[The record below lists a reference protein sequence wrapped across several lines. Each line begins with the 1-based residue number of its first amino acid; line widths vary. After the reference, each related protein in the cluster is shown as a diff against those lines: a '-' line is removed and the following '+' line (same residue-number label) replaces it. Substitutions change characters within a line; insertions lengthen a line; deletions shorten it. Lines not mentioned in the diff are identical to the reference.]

1 MKHIILTFF
10 LIFVYSFSA
19 SQIAFAEMKLI
30 QSKSTKHQ
38 RTTSLWGHVKDS
50 FTKVGVQGVKI
61 TLMREDSTVV
71 DTVSVFRNGS
81 NALKP
86 DYAYRFEIP
95 AEPAHY
101 IILAQHPDYEDTYI
115 NYSIRYIG
123 RNSYFDAPWH
133 YMKRRSSVIDPYQG
147 EALREVT
154 VKGTRIKVAYKGDTI
169 VYDAS
174 AFKLPDGSMLD
185 ALVRQLPGA
194 VLKDDGTITV
204 NGRKVDYLTLNGKDF
219 FKGNNKVMLDNLPYF
234 TVQNIKVY
242 NRNTDKNR
250 YLGRDVEQKEYVM
263 DVNLKKQYRT
273 GYIGNAEV
281 GGASSDRY
289 MGRIF
294 LSRFTDH
301 TKITA
306 FANVNNINET
316 RNPENN
322 GEWNYSN
329 APEGKTTNRS
339 AGLNIQT
346 DGTEKMYKNTLDVSA
361 MWNDYANY
369 QTLQRTN
376 FFSTGNSYLL
386 EDSHADT
393 RNRQLNF
400 KNHFNLQLPIWIVS
414 DTEFRIGD
422 NDENR
427 SSRTSTLNR
436 STEQYG
442 DATDALDSV
451 FAVEKPLNL
460 VKSLLNTTVNNS
472 MFHGSQLYFY
482 QKFLVNKKLPW
493 GDNLEFEVN
502 GNYQKREN
510 ETYEAYRLDYILAN
524 VPDDNR
530 DIYRHS
536 PTRSYNYEG
545 RLEYS
550 FNFRNKLTL
559 RLYTKYTQNRTNF
572 TEDYYRLD
580 QLYGWSD
587 SWILGEKPSTA
598 DSLMAVRSFLN
609 SQYQNLLTRDSKAGL
624 NLNYNRQNDSV
635 YTYIQF
641 HLPLIVRNEKFNYQR
656 AYTDTCASRTRPFVD
671 GELNM
676 LFAWKKW
683 KRYLS
688 ASITHRMIL
697 PSMSNLVV
705 FDNNDPLSV
714 SLNNPYLK
722 TAHDWN
728 FNAHYQHRLNN
739 GRIYFA
745 VNPHFSYTSNPILK
759 GYSYNS
765 YTGAYTYQPQNSDY
779 DWNVSLG
786 IGSGGAIDPKQR
798 WSYNIYT
805 QFTYYSNQ
813 IMELLSGQTHTQLLG
828 RTEKNSWSRLSFY
841 YRDGNLSTGIDGSLT
856 FRNIGFENCVRP
868 GFRTTENDLTYSINY
883 TIPVIKVFVGTS
895 FGWYRYDNTVE
906 MSTTQNNYIWNV
918 IVSRSFLKGK
928 KLSLKVSAFDLLNSV
943 SNYKYTSS
951 SDYLSIITTERIGRY
966 VMLSVSYKLNIMPK
980 SK

>member
-289 MGRIF
+289 MGRVF
-294 LSRFTDH
+294 FSRFTDH

-559 RLYTKYTQNRTNF
+559 RLYTKYTQNRTNL

-580 QLYGWSD
+580 QLDGWSD

-656 AYTDTCASRTRPFVD
+656 AYTDTCASRTRSFVD

-779 DWNVSLG
+779 DWNASLG
-786 IGSGGAIDPKQR
+786 IGSGGAIDQKQR

-895 FGWYRYDNTVE
+895 FGWYRYANTVG

-918 IVSRSFLKGK
+918 IVSRSFFKGK
-928 KLSLKVSAFDLLNSV
+928 KLSVKVSAFDLLNSV

-966 VMLSVSYKLNIMPK
+966 VMLSVNYKLNIMPK